1 MFCRTISVVWLT
13 LGASLLVYPKRV
25 SAAEKADACADA
37 YELTQSKQR
46 SGQLFDARRDA
57 RLCVATCPPRLASD
71 CSKWETRIT
80 AQIPS
85 FVVQA
90 RSADGAP
97 VAVDVLIDGVPA
109 AFTETGSIEAG
120 PGPHAL
126 VLVHSGVRVEAR
138 VDLVAGVRNQ
148 LVEVTIAGTPRPFL
162 PALPEPAPAP
172 HHRAV
177 PVWGWLVGGLGLA
190 TLASGGAIS
199 ISGEVLDAQFRG
211 SGGCAPHCTQ
221 TQAQEVVQ
229 RWVIGGTLMGVGTA
243 ISLAALFWL
252 WPARS
257 VGEPAS
263 GRAPAARFWL
273 DPAGRLGLEVAF

>member
-1 MFCRTISVVWLT
+1 M
-13 LGASLLVYPKRV
+13 
-25 SAAEKADACADA
+25 
-37 YELTQSKQR
+37 
-46 SGQLFDARRDA
+46 
-57 RLCVATCPPRLASD
+57 ATCPPRLASD
-71 CSKWETRIT
+71 CNAWERRIT

-90 RSADGAP
+90 RRADGAP
-97 VAVDVLIDGVPA
+97 VAVDVLIDGAPA
-109 AFTETGSIEAG
+109 TFTETGSIEAG

-126 VLVHSGVRVEAR
+126 VLVHAGVREEAR

-148 LVEVTIAGTPRPFL
+148 LVQVTITGTPRPFVPPL
-162 PALPEPAPAP
+162 SLSEPAPAP
-172 HHRAV
+172 HRRAV
-177 PVWGWLVGGLGLA
+177 PVWGWLVGGLGLT

-243 ISLAALFWL
+243 IALASLFWL
-252 WPARS
+252 WAAPS

-263 GRAPAARFWL
+263 SRAPAARIWL
-273 DPAGRLGLEVAF
+273 DPGGRLGLEVAF